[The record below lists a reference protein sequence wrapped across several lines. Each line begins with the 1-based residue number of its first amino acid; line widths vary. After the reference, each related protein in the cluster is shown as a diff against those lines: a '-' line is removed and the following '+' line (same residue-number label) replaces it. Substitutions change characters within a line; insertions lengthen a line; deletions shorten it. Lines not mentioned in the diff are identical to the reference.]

1 MTNGKGILIKNI
13 YYMLTYA
20 FRELRLNNYER
31 IAGEEFEDIY
41 DLFAEILCRGIA
53 YLLKQGLHREYV
65 AVRESLPSLR
75 GKLDVSGTLRE
86 RQAQRVRLACEHD
99 ELSENNLFNRIL
111 KSAVMLLLRHSEVD
125 ARRKGALRRLMSF
138 FEGVD
143 EIAPSAVR
151 WGSLRY
157 DRNCRSY
164 QMLHGLCYFLLQSRL
179 LTTEEGK
186 TRLAQFSDDH
196 MNLLFQ
202 RFVLE
207 YYRRHHGEYG
217 ARAKMIRW
225 NLSEESA
232 GSVSAGMLPI
242 MQTDITLSL
251 GERTLII
258 DTKYYSRV
266 LQENFGKLSLNSPNM
281 YQINAYVTNEDVH
294 HTGRVDGLLLY
305 AMTQEDVQPDMNV
318 VLNDG
323 NRLMA
328 HALNLNQDFAQIKQ
342 QLELFTEYTKHG
354 NVTASK

>member
-1 MTNGKGILIKNI
+1 MTNDKGILIKNI

-31 IAGEEFEDIY
+31 IAGEAFEDIY

-65 AVRESLPSLR
+65 AVQESLPSLR

-99 ELSENNLFNRIL
+99 ELS
-111 KSAVMLLLRHSEVD
+111 
-125 ARRKGALRRLMSF
+125 
-138 FEGVD
+138 
-143 EIAPSAVR
+143 
-151 WGSLRY
+151 
-157 DRNCRSY
+157 
-164 QMLHGLCYFLLQSRL
+164 
-179 LTTEEGK
+179 
-186 TRLAQFSDDH
+186 
-196 MNLLFQ
+196 
-202 RFVLE
+202 
-207 YYRRHHGEYG
+207 
-217 ARAKMIRW
+217 
-225 NLSEESA
+225 
-232 GSVSAGMLPI
+232 
-242 MQTDITLSL
+242 
-251 GERTLII
+251 
-258 DTKYYSRV
+258 
-266 LQENFGKLSLNSPNM
+266 LNSPNM

-294 HTGRVDGLLLY
+294 HTGKVDGLLLY

-342 QLELFTEYTKHG
+342 QLELLTEYTKHG